1 MNILLSLLSIAGGLT
16 LNAGNTTVTFEKT
29 ERGYAVAS
37 ASSDGLSL
45 AAPSGECVVLFSAEK
60 PSGEPIMPKPYPE
73 YPVNAINDRTYS
85 AVGLNTAGEALRF
98 LPEELAYSGDDIL
111 VFRHDCPEFTLV
123 NSWYVR
129 GGDIILEQ
137 RLSAKKDGWWSLQT
151 PTLAE
156 FDRNGFTW
164 ATIPGYY
171 HSDRFNPDFH
181 TALNYGI
188 GIPEH
193 PAVLFEGTCT
203 TLTALITDDQGLS
216 LAVSALP
223 GQSRDPW
230 KWDSN
235 TNGEWKVGVS
245 LVNRDGIFTPS
256 VHKPILGEEG
266 SWLKAGES
274 TTLKVAYTLKRA
286 DWYSAYSHV
295 AHDINR
301 LPEQLAMRETHYS
314 LSRRLSMLRSHVLD
328 NKASRWRTVELDGRT
343 LGAQDYLGSV
353 KDSDHDAMK
362 NADYGTMWMLGRL
375 TGDPRITSDRLP
387 YALNFKFA
395 NQGADGAT
403 KGQYYLYKSQR
414 FTEEWGHYTEPMA
427 NTFYMLCDLGNI
439 SLFEPENQ
447 EIRDRIRLAADRLL
461 EWMHP
466 DGHWEVAYDNVTGEP
481 QFTDIPDLR
490 PTFYGLVIAY
500 RTLGDRKYLDAAIKG
515 GDWLLENAVRHG
527 SYIGV
532 CGDTRFAPDFATA
545 QTAQAFNDLYG
556 LTGDRKYLQA
566 YIDAAEVYTTHVFTH
581 PFPTDDMKLAGEK
594 IREYRRDFEISQV
607 GMNFEH
613 GGTFGSANKVGP
625 ILLAS
630 HAGMFVRQAALT
642 GDSLMLDMARLA
654 VMGRD
659 AFISKTTGAASYYWY
674 AMNRGPGPF
683 PHHAWWQIGWMT
695 DYLIAEAFFRSGGE
709 IDFPGGFFTPKVG
722 PHRPYGFAPG
732 RLYGRKVRLTMEDG
746 LDVDNQYVEYITARS
761 LDDRRLF
768 IVLMNNSTM
777 VQEYSLDCDGLSSA
791 TSKSAKKD
799 AIRRRGTIEPWGM
812 EVVTIKI

>member
-1 MNILLSLLSIAGGLT
+1 MNLFLSLLSIAGGLT
-16 LNAGNTTVTFEKT
+16 LNAGNTHVTFSCDS
-29 ERGYAVAS
+29 RGHYVSEAS
-37 ASSDGLSL
+37 ADGLALES
-45 AAPSGECVVLFSAEK
+45 PSGECLVMYSAEK
-60 PSGEPIMPKPYPE
+60 PSYSPIMPKPYPDF
-73 YPVNAINDRTYS
+73 PTNAINDRTYS
-85 AVGLNTAGEALRF
+85 AVGLNTAGEAWRF
-98 LPEELAYSGDDIL
+98 FPEELAYAAEGML

-123 NSWYVR
+123 NSWYVH
-129 GGDIILEQ
+129 GEDIILEQ
-137 RLSAKKDGWWSLQT
+137 RLTAKKDGWWSMQT
-151 PTLAE
+151 PVLAE
-156 FDRNGFTW
+156 FRRDGFRW
-164 ATIPGYY
+164 ATLPGYY

-203 TLTALITDDQGLS
+203 TLTGVITDSNGLT

-230 KWDSN
+230 KYDSN
-235 TNGEWKVGVS
+235 TNGDWKVGVS

-256 VHKPILGEEG
+256 VYKPVLGEDG
-266 SWLKAGES
+266 SFLKAGES
-274 TTLKVAYTLKRA
+274 TTLKSAYTLRKA
-286 DWYSAYSHV
+286 GWYEVYSHV
-295 AHDINR
+295 ARDINR
-301 LPEQLAMRETHYS
+301 LPEQLGMRETCLS
-314 LSRRLSMLRSHVLD
+314 LSKRLSMLKEHVLD
-328 NKASRWRTVELDGRT
+328 DESSKWRTVELDGKT
-343 LGAQDYLGSV
+343 LGAQDYLGTV

-375 TGDPRITSDRLP
+375 TGDRRITEERLP
-387 YALNFKFA
+387 WALNFKFA

-403 KGQYYLYKSQR
+403 LGQYYLYKTQR

-439 SLFEPENQ
+439 SLFEPGNM
-447 EIRDRIRLAADRLL
+447 EIRRRLRLAADRLL

-490 PTFYGLVIAY
+490 PTFYGMVVAY
-500 RTLGDRKYLDAAIKG
+500 RVLGDRKYLDAAVKG

-545 QTAQAFNDLYG
+545 QTAQAFSDLYS
-556 LTGDRKYLQA
+556 LTGDSRYLKA
-566 YIDAAEVYTTHVFTH
+566 YEDAARVYTTHVFTH
-581 PFPTDDMKLAGEK
+581 PFPTDDIKLAGEK
-594 IREYRRDFEISQV
+594 KREYRRDFEISQV

-630 HAGMFVRQAALT
+630 HAGMFVRMAAMT
-642 GDSLMLDMARLA
+642 DDPLMLDMARLA
-654 VMGRD
+654 VTGRD
-659 AFISKTTGAASYYWY
+659 AFVNKETGGASYYWY

-683 PHHAWWQIGWMT
+683 PHHAWWQIGWIL
-695 DYLIAEAFFRSGGE
+695 DYLIAEASFRSGGE

-732 RLYGRKVRLTMEDG
+732 RIYGKKVRLTLEDG
-746 LDVDNQYVEYITARS
+746 LEVDNPYVEHITARS
-761 LDDRRLF
+761 MDGRRLYV
-768 IVLMNNSTM
+768 VLLNNSPETRSWKM
-777 VQEYSLDCDGLSSA
+777 ESPA
-791 TSKSAKKD
+791 FPD
-799 AIRRRGTIEPWGM
+799 AERQCGELEPWGM
-812 EVVTIKI
+812 KVINIRI